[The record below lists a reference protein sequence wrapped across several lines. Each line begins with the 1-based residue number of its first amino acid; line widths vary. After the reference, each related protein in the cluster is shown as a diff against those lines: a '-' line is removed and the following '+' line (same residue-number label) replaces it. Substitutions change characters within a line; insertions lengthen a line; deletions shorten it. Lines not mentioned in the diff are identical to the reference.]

1 MRPDA
6 HTLVAAYAVH
16 ALDEGE
22 RTDVVE
28 HLGQCDT
35 CRDDLRSFR
44 ETATSLAAATA
55 EAPPARMRAAVLARA
70 RTTPQ
75 LPPLTGER
83 PGTADAVAAA
93 TAGGVLTEPTGPIEP
108 TEPTGPIEPP
118 SGGRRAVAADAVTTR
133 VPRSRRGADGEPERW
148 AGADRTG
155 TTSRTLFGLA
165 ASMLTVVALGAGA
178 FAVVQSDRLGDSQQ
192 QQAAVQRVLSADDM
206 VTLTAVP
213 QLAEGVQGDEVVVL
227 ASASEDTVLLFPA
240 GLPAAPE
247 GSTWQAWTLT
257 GDRATSA
264 GTFDVASGE
273 AVALQASVA
282 GADAVAVSLE
292 PAGGSESPS
301 TDPVLVMPLA

>member
-22 RTDVVE
+22 RADVVE

-44 ETATSLAAATA
+44 ETATVLAAATA

-75 LPPLTGER
+75 LPPLRGER
-83 PGTADAVAAA
+83 PGTDDAVAVA
-93 TAGGVLTEPTGPIEP
+93 TTGGVLPRRGAGGV
-108 TEPTGPIEPP
+108 
-118 SGGRRAVAADAVTTR
+118 RA
-133 VPRSRRGADGEPERW
+133 
-148 AGADRTG
+148 RTP
-155 TTSRTLFGLA
+155 SRTLFALA

-178 FAVVQSDRLGDSQQ
+178 SAVVQSERLGESQR
-192 QQAAVQRVLSADDM
+192 QQAAVQRVLSADDV
-206 VTLTAVP
+206 VTLAAVP

-227 ASASEDTVLLFPA
+227 ASASQGAALLLPA

-247 GSTWQAWTLT
+247 GSTWQAWTVT

-264 GTFDVASGE
+264 GTFDVTSGE
-273 AVALQASVA
+273 AVALEASVA

-292 PAGGSESPS
+292 PAGGSESPT
-301 TDPVLVMPLA
+301 TDPVLVLPLA